1 MAIGGAA
8 TVTVNYLD
16 DLEGGHGEAVGGGDI
31 GGEREASFICCVPL
45 GLDRAGAHAVI
56 YDGAVAAADAHKLV
70 AELGV
75 HAALGEVKGKGAV
88 LRAAD
93 LVGSVESDNG
103 NVLFRK
109 LTAACTALFPILA
122 VFAAPD
128 TVGAAVHTLVPA
140 GRALAPFVVVVGDDI
155 ACEVIPVAA
164 AGLAAYRACAAV
176 HCVVTLCC
184 IADLS
189 GLIAVL
195 AVELRQILRA
205 SAARAGDI
213 VRRSAHQRDKACCKA
228 QRKYDAKHFLFHI
241 RSSLVSP
248 SLDSL
253 NSYFISNI

>member
-1 MAIGGAA
+1 M
-8 TVTVNYLD
+8 TVNYLD
-16 DLEGGHGEAVGGGDI
+16 DLGCGRGEAVGGGDI

-45 GLDRAGAHAVI
+45 GLDRAGAHAII
-56 YDGAVAAADAHKLV
+56 YNGAVAAADAHKLV

-75 HAALGEVKGKGAV
+75 YAALGEVKGKGAV

-93 LVGSVESDNG
+93 LVGSVERDNG
-103 NVLFRK
+103 NVLICSR
-109 LTAACTALFPILA
+109 AAAAAALLPVLA
-122 VFAAPD
+122 VLAAPD
-128 TVGAAVHTLVPA
+128 LGLTPVPA
-140 GRALAPFVVVVGDDI
+140 LVVAGRTLAPFVKVVGDEI

-176 HCVVTLCC
+176 HFVVTLFHV
-184 IADLS
+184 
-189 GLIAVL
+189 GGQHAVL

-205 SAARAGDI
+205 SAARAGHI
-213 VRRSAHQRDKACCKA
+213 AGRSAHQRDKACCKA